1 MWPYVAIFYRY
12 HGLAVRCVPWVDCDV
27 ERTVAPGLIEILP
40 AVFSPMTYIYGSDS
54 AGREKCLFYVFFS
67 KK

>member
-27 ERTVAPGLIEILP
+27 ERTVASGLIEMLP
-40 AVFSPMTYIYGSDS
+40 ALFSSMTYMYILKMNGTHEMVI
-54 AGREKCLFYVFFS
+54 G
-67 KK
+67 